1 MANYRL
7 SAVVWEEDGAF
18 VAKCPELGVAS
29 EGDSVEHALQMLKE
43 AVELYLE
50 NAEALGIV
58 DDAAAALNSEAK
70 FTTFF
75 EVVRG

>member
-7 SAVVWEEDGAF
+7 SAVVWEEEAAF

-29 EGDSVEHALQMLKE
+29 EGDSVEHALGMLKE

-50 NAEALGIV
+50 NAEALGMAGWF
-58 DDAAAALNSEAK
+58 AAPS
-70 FTTFF
+70 
-75 EVVRG
+75 

>member
-29 EGDSVEHALQMLKE
+29 EGDSVEHALEMLKE

-50 NAEALGIV
+50 NAEALGMV
-58 DDAAAALNSEAK
+58 EELSGALNSDTK
-70 FTTFF
+70 FSTFF